1 MAREILASVDEQEKR
16 VVILEN
22 GRIEDYFF
30 ERLGEKSIVNN
41 IYKGIVE
48 DITPALD
55 AVFVNIGLEKKG
67 FLYMSEPA
75 DTIFAS
81 ESRVKGKTIGEVV
94 QKGDVLLVQVS
105 KEPFGGK
112 GARLTTNIS
121 LPGKYMVL
129 VPFSKVRGVSKKV
142 LNDAERKRLKEIV
155 QSFRWPYGFI
165 VRTAATGVPRRD
177 LEKDANYLVN
187 QWRSIYRRA
196 VRVKPPALVYEEEDV
211 LLRVVRDYFDERI
224 DRLVIDDKKEFS
236 RIRSFIK
243 SGSPRLLDR
252 VELYRADVPLFELRG
267 VEQQIEEIYN
277 PVVHLPCGGYLIIEE
292 THALTVIDVNS
303 GKFKQVKRNQEEMAL
318 MVNCEAAQEI
328 GRQLRLR
335 DIGGIIVID
344 FIDMRLSANR
354 NEVLS
359 VLKAAL
365 ANDKAK
371 SEIVLVSPLGLV
383 EMTRER
389 TERTSEARAFV
400 DCPCCSGRGKVKS
413 PRTISITLFRKL
425 RYALRQDR
433 RRKKRAIIR
442 ARKEVI
448 DYLKSQREVIADI
461 RRRFNTDCQFV
472 VDNELAPDQ
481 FDVEVV
487 SFARR

>member
-1 MAREILASVDEQEKR
+1 MAKEILASIDEQEKR
-16 VVILEN
+16 IVILEN

-30 ERLGEKSIVNN
+30 EREGDKPIVNN

-48 DITPALD
+48 DITPALG
-55 AVFVNIGLEKKG
+55 AVFVNIGLSRKG
-67 FLYMSEPA
+67 FLYMDEPA
-75 DTIFAS
+75 ETIFTAD
-81 ESRVKGKTIGEVV
+81 SRVKGKTIGEVV

-121 LPGKYMVL
+121 LPGKYLVL
-129 VPFSKVRGVSKKV
+129 VPFSKIRGVSKKII
-142 LNDAERKRLKEIV
+142 NDSERTRLKEIV
-155 QSFRWPYGFI
+155 SSFKTDYGFI
-165 VRTAATGVPRRD
+165 VRTAAVGVSRRE
-177 LEKDANYLVN
+177 LEKDASYLIS
-187 QWRSIYRRA
+187 QWRSLYRRA
-196 VRVKPPALVYEEEDV
+196 VRSNPPALVFEEHDI

-224 DRLVIDDKKEFS
+224 DRLVVDNRKEFT
-236 RIRSFIK
+236 RVRSFVRATF
-243 SGSPRLLDR
+243 PRLLDR

-277 PVVHLPCGGYLIIEE
+277 PVVRLPGGGYLIIEE
-292 THALTVIDVNS
+292 TSALTVIDVNS
-303 GKFKQVKRNQEEMAL
+303 GKFKAIRRSQEEMAL

-344 FIDMRLSANR
+344 FIDMKIDAHR

-365 ANDKAK
+365 AADKAK
-371 SEIVLVSPLGLV
+371 SEIVSVSPLGLV

-400 DCPCCSGRGKVKS
+400 PCPCCSGRGKVKS
-413 PRTISITLFRKL
+413 VRSVAIDLLRKL
-425 RYALRQDR
+425 RYSLRQDR
-433 RRKKRAIIR
+433 RRKKKVIIK
-442 ARKEVI
+442 AHETVI
-448 DYLKSQREVIADI
+448 RYLKAQKETLTDLK
-461 RRRFNTDCQFV
+461 RRFNTEAQFV
-472 VDNELAPDQ
+472 VDNNLGPDKYHL
-481 FDVEVV
+481 EVMGFV
-487 SFARR
+487 RR